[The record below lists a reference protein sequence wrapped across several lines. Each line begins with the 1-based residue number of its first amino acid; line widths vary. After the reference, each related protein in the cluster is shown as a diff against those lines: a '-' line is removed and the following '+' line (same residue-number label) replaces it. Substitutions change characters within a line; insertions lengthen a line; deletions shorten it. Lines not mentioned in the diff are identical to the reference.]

1 MKYDFS
7 SYHGGE
13 VDLSRTGDS
22 SMDSRSRHLSPV
34 EQRHQLQYQQ
44 MSLETQRIRDREREL
59 ERIHRSTTA
68 TPFCLVCYLGTTVD
82 FYQH

>member
-34 EQRHQLQYQQ
+34 EQRHQHQYQQ

-59 ERIHRSTTA
+59 ERIHRYTTA
-68 TPFCLVCYLGTTVD
+68 TLFSID
-82 FYQH
+82 QH